1 MSKKILSLILS
12 LVLVTSLLTGCG
24 EKESTFFKEVKE
36 ISKISAGE
44 GTVEMNMV
52 FDAEDNDPEQLL
64 NEEGKVAI
72 GIKADVKQ
80 ESEKKMAMKFSA
92 KLGKATDYQDLTTI
106 AVQDTKL
113 YVDVAPA
120 IELLKTF
127 DEEAAE
133 EAKSSLSQIGVTDSI
148 SLDYKQVAEA
158 MDVEIPEEQKA
169 DKEMLEKVNNIF
181 EKVEKDFEDLQG
193 KDGDDYTLS
202 VNSKNADK
210 AVDALA
216 TFFENDYDDIMTLC
230 KDIVKKTYGE
240 DNTISKT
247 YEQML
252 GTVLSGADKAKKL
265 KDSKK
270 DIVEEIKE
278 SNINIVAKAKAS
290 DNEGKISL
298 ETGDVTIDEDGVK
311 LTGNISMNVKVK
323 ETKTSIDDMIPQN
336 ASDITTL
343 VITMMNQMGQMNQDI
358 LGNDNMDNLDD
369 MDNMDDMDDMMKSSP
384 DLGL

>member
-36 ISKISAGE
+36 ISKISTGE
-44 GTVEMNMV
+44 GTVEMNMI
-52 FDAEDNDPEQLL
+52 FDAGDNDPKQLL
-64 NEEGKVAI
+64 NEEGKVAV

-80 ESEKKMAMKFSA
+80 ESEKKMAMKFSV

-127 DEEAAE
+127 DEEAAA

-148 SLDYKQVAEA
+148 SVDYKQLADA
-158 MDVEIPEEQKA
+158 AGVEIPEEQKT
-169 DKEMLEKVNNIF
+169 DKELLEKVNNIF
-181 EKVEKDFEDLQG
+181 DKVEKDFENLQG

-210 AVDALA
+210 AVDALV

-230 KDIVKKTYGE
+230 KDIVKKAYGE
-240 DNTISKT
+240 DNTISQT

-252 GTVLSGADKAKKL
+252 GTTLSGADKAKDL
-265 KDSKK
+265 KDSKQ
-270 DIVEEIKE
+270 DIVKEIKE

-290 DNEGKISL
+290 GSEGKISL
-298 ETGDVTIDEDGVK
+298 ETGDITIEEDGVK
-311 LTGNISMNVKVK
+311 QTGNVSLNVTVK
-323 ETKTSIDDMIPQN
+323 ETKASIDDMIPKN

-343 VITMMNQMGQMNQDI
+343 VITMLNQMGQMNEGVS
-358 LGNDNMDNLDD
+358 GNDSLDD
-369 MDNMDDMDDMMKSSP
+369 MMENQP
-384 DLGL
+384 DVGL

>member
-36 ISKISAGE
+36 ISKISTGE
-44 GTVEMNMV
+44 GTVEMNMI
-52 FDAEDNDPEQLL
+52 FDAGDNDPKQLL
-64 NEEGKVAI
+64 NEEGKVAV

-80 ESEKKMAMKFSA
+80 ESEKKMAMKFSV

-127 DEEAAE
+127 DEEAAA

-148 SLDYKQVAEA
+148 SVDYKQLADA
-158 MDVEIPEEQKA
+158 AGVEIPEEQKT
-169 DKEMLEKVNNIF
+169 DKELLEKVNNIF
-181 EKVEKDFEDLQG
+181 DKVEKDFESLQG

-210 AVDALA
+210 AVDALV

-230 KDIVKKTYGE
+230 KDIVKKAYGE
-240 DNTISKT
+240 DNTISQT

-252 GTVLSGADKAKKL
+252 GTALSGADKAKDL
-265 KDSKK
+265 KDSKQ
-270 DIVEEIKE
+270 DIVKEIKE

-290 DNEGKISL
+290 GSEGKISL
-298 ETGDVTIDEDGVK
+298 ETGDITIEEDGVK
-311 LTGNISMNVKVK
+311 QTGNVSLNVTVK
-323 ETKTSIDDMIPQN
+323 ETKASIDDMIPKN

-343 VITMMNQMGQMNQDI
+343 VITMLNQMGQMNEGVS
-358 LGNDNMDNLDD
+358 GNDGL
-369 MDNMDDMDDMMKSSP
+369 DDMMKNQP
-384 DLGL
+384 DAGL

>member
-369 MDNMDDMDDMMKSSP
+369 MDNMDDLDDMMKSSP

>member
-36 ISKISAGE
+36 ISKISTGE
-44 GTVEMNMV
+44 GTVEMNMI
-52 FDAEDNDPEQLL
+52 FDAGDNDPKQLL
-64 NEEGKVAI
+64 NEEGKVAV

-80 ESEKKMAMKFSA
+80 ESEKKMAMKFSV

-127 DEEAAE
+127 DEEAAAE
-133 EAKSSLSQIGVTDSI
+133 VKSSLSQIGVTDSI
-148 SLDYKQVAEA
+148 SVDYKQLADA
-158 MDVEIPEEQKA
+158 AGVEIPEEQKT
-169 DKEMLEKVNNIF
+169 DKELLEKVNNIF
-181 EKVEKDFEDLQG
+181 DKVEKDFENLQG

-210 AVDALA
+210 AVDALV

-230 KDIVKKTYGE
+230 KDIVKKAYGE
-240 DNTISKT
+240 DNTISQT

-252 GTVLSGADKAKKL
+252 GTTLSGADKAKDL
-265 KDSKK
+265 KDSKQ
-270 DIVEEIKE
+270 DIVKEIKE

-290 DNEGKISL
+290 GSEGKISL
-298 ETGDVTIDEDGVK
+298 ETGDITIEEDGVK
-311 LTGNISMNVKVK
+311 QTGNVSLNVTVK
-323 ETKTSIDDMIPQN
+323 ETKASIDDMIPKN

-343 VITMMNQMGQMNQDI
+343 VITMLNQMGQMNEGVS
-358 LGNDNMDNLDD
+358 GNDSLDD
-369 MDNMDDMDDMMKSSP
+369 MMENQP
-384 DLGL
+384 DVGL

>member
-369 MDNMDDMDDMMKSSP
+369 MDDMDDLDDMMKSSP

>member
-127 DEEAAE
+127 DEAAAE

-369 MDNMDDMDDMMKSSP
+369 MDDMDDLDDMMKSSP

>member
-36 ISKISAGE
+36 ISKISTGE
-44 GTVEMNMV
+44 GTVEMNMI
-52 FDAEDNDPEQLL
+52 FDAGDNDPKQLL
-64 NEEGKVAI
+64 NEEGKVAV

-80 ESEKKMAMKFSA
+80 ESEKKMAMKFSV

-127 DEEAAE
+127 DEEAAA

-148 SLDYKQVAEA
+148 SVDYKQLADA
-158 MDVEIPEEQKA
+158 AGVEIPEEQKT
-169 DKEMLEKVNNIF
+169 DKELLEKVNNIF
-181 EKVEKDFEDLQG
+181 DKVEKNFENLQG

-210 AVDALA
+210 AVDALV

-230 KDIVKKTYGE
+230 KDIVKKAYGE
-240 DNTISKT
+240 DNTISQT

-252 GTVLSGADKAKKL
+252 GTTLSGADKAKDL
-265 KDSKK
+265 KDSKQ
-270 DIVEEIKE
+270 DIVKEIKE

-290 DNEGKISL
+290 GSEGKISL
-298 ETGDVTIDEDGVK
+298 ETGDITIEEDGVK
-311 LTGNISMNVKVK
+311 QTGNVSLNVTVK
-323 ETKTSIDDMIPQN
+323 ETKASIDDMIPKN

-343 VITMMNQMGQMNQDI
+343 VITMLNQMGQMNEGVS
-358 LGNDNMDNLDD
+358 GNDSLDD
-369 MDNMDDMDDMMKSSP
+369 MMENQP
-384 DLGL
+384 DVGL

>member
-36 ISKISAGE
+36 ISKISTGE
-44 GTVEMNMV
+44 GTVEMNMI
-52 FDAEDNDPEQLL
+52 FDAGDNDPKQLL
-64 NEEGKVAI
+64 NEEGKVAV

-80 ESEKKMAMKFSA
+80 ESEKKMAMKFSV

-127 DEEAAE
+127 DEEAATE
-133 EAKSSLSQIGVTDSI
+133 VKSSLSQIGVTDSI
-148 SLDYKQVAEA
+148 SVDYKQLADA
-158 MDVEIPEEQKA
+158 AGVEIPEEQKT
-169 DKEMLEKVNNIF
+169 DKELLEKVNNIF
-181 EKVEKDFEDLQG
+181 DKVEKDFESLQG

-230 KDIVKKTYGE
+230 KDIVKKAYGE
-240 DNTISKT
+240 DNTISQT

-252 GTVLSGADKAKKL
+252 GTTLSGADKAKDL
-265 KDSKK
+265 KDSKQ
-270 DIVEEIKE
+270 DIVKEIKE

-290 DNEGKISL
+290 GSEGKISL
-298 ETGDVTIDEDGVK
+298 ETGDITIEEDGVK
-311 LTGNISMNVKVK
+311 QTGNVSLNVTVK
-323 ETKTSIDDMIPQN
+323 ETKASIDDMIPKN

-343 VITMMNQMGQMNQDI
+343 VITMLNQMGQMNEGVS
-358 LGNDNMDNLDD
+358 GNDGL
-369 MDNMDDMDDMMKSSP
+369 DDMMKNQP
-384 DLGL
+384 DAGL

>member
-36 ISKISAGE
+36 ISKISTGE
-44 GTVEMNMV
+44 GTVEMNMI
-52 FDAEDNDPEQLL
+52 FDAGDNDPKQLL
-64 NEEGKVAI
+64 NEEGKVAV

-80 ESEKKMAMKFSA
+80 ESEKKMAMKFSV

-127 DEEAAE
+127 DEEAATE
-133 EAKSSLSQIGVTDSI
+133 VKSSLSQIGVTDSI
-148 SLDYKQVAEA
+148 SVDYKQLADA
-158 MDVEIPEEQKA
+158 AGVEIPEEQKT
-169 DKEMLEKVNNIF
+169 DKELLEKVNNIF
-181 EKVEKDFEDLQG
+181 DKVEKDFESLQG

-230 KDIVKKTYGE
+230 KDIVKKAYGE
-240 DNTISKT
+240 DNTISQT

-252 GTVLSGADKAKKL
+252 GTTLSGADKAKDL
-265 KDSKK
+265 KDSKQ
-270 DIVEEIKE
+270 DIVKEINQILILWQKRKQAA
-278 SNINIVAKAKAS
+278 VR
-290 DNEGKISL
+290 
-298 ETGDVTIDEDGVK
+298 VK
-311 LTGNISMNVKVK
+311 FL
-323 ETKTSIDDMIPQN
+323 
-336 ASDITTL
+336 
-343 VITMMNQMGQMNQDI
+343 
-358 LGNDNMDNLDD
+358 
-369 MDNMDDMDDMMKSSP
+369 
-384 DLGL
+384 

>member
-210 AVDALA
+210 VVDALA

-358 LGNDNMDNLDD
+358 LGNDNMDNMDDLDD
-369 MDNMDDMDDMMKSSP
+369 LDDMDDMMKSSP

>member
-369 MDNMDDMDDMMKSSP
+369 MDNMDDLDDMMKSSS

>member
-36 ISKISAGE
+36 ISKISTGE
-44 GTVEMNMV
+44 GTVEMNMI
-52 FDAEDNDPEQLL
+52 FDAGDNDPKQLL
-64 NEEGKVAI
+64 NEEGKVAV

-80 ESEKKMAMKFSA
+80 ESEKKMAMKFSV

-127 DEEAAE
+127 DEEAAA

-148 SLDYKQVAEA
+148 SVDYKQLADA
-158 MDVEIPEEQKA
+158 AGVEIPEEQKT
-169 DKEMLEKVNNIF
+169 DKELLEKVNNIF
-181 EKVEKDFEDLQG
+181 DKVEKDFENLQG

-210 AVDALA
+210 AVDALV

-230 KDIVKKTYGE
+230 KDIVKKAYGE
-240 DNTISKT
+240 DNTISQT

-252 GTVLSGADKAKKL
+252 GTTLSGADKAKDL
-265 KDSKK
+265 KDSKQ
-270 DIVEEIKE
+270 DIVKEIKE

-290 DNEGKISL
+290 GSEGKISL
-298 ETGDVTIDEDGVK
+298 ETGDITIEEDGVK
-311 LTGNISMNVKVK
+311 QTGNVSLNVTVK
-323 ETKTSIDDMIPQN
+323 ETKASIDDMIPKN

-343 VITMMNQMGQMNQDI
+343 VITMLNQMGQMNEGVS
-358 LGNDNMDNLDD
+358 GNDSL
-369 MDNMDDMDDMMKSSP
+369 DNMMENQP
-384 DLGL
+384 DIEL